1 MISCAVAKVRI
12 LDAIRD
18 VVIML
23 IPMFVVLALI
33 IVFPQIPLFLPRL
46 FPPGTL

>member
-1 MISCAVAKVRI
+1 MRI
-12 LDAIRD
+12 VDCLKD

-23 IPMFVVLALI
+23 IPMFAVLAL
-33 IVFPQIPLFLPRL
+33 VVMWPDFVLFLPRL